1 MAQIV
6 SVDEQKRQKMSEA
19 KVERAFEITPSDND
33 GLLHETIAIYVGITG
48 DIKLKLISGDIITLT
63 NLVAGAWHP
72 ISAIQVFQ
80 TGTTCDGIVGA
91 Y

>member
-6 SVDEQKRQKMSEA
+6 NVDEHKRQRISEA
-19 KVERAFEITPSDND
+19 KVERAFEIAPSDND
-33 GLLHETIAIYVGITG
+33 DLLHPTIAIYVGVTG
-48 DIKLKLISGDIITLT
+48 DIKIKLISGDIVTLT
-63 NLVAGAWHP
+63 NLAAGAWHP

-80 TGTTCDGIVGA
+80 TGTTCDGIVGG